1 MILHYWQYRLNIGF
15 SRGCFLDV
23 INIAR
28 RSGFWFSSVFSGS
41 LLESPKPSSYFF
53 RCFAG
58 LWFSRRC
65 VAVFLR
71 NTHFLVKMLPLENH
85 KLWEFSLENPKPS
98 SYFCSC
104 FFRCFAGLWFSR
116 RCLAVFQRKTN
127 FLVKKVP
134 SRKSQTLRI
143 SFRESQ
149 TAQPVLTGH

>member
-1 MILHYWQYRLNIGF
+1 MG
-15 SRGCFLDV
+15 
-23 INIAR
+23 AT
-28 RSGFWFSSVFSGS
+28 
-41 LLESPKPSSYFF
+41 LLTVALLGRPTTWTGDFRWVCWDSHYFF
-53 RCFAG
+53 IP
-58 LWFSRRC
+58 
-65 VAVFLR
+65 AVFLR

-116 RCLAVFQRKTN
+116 RCVAVFQRKTN

-143 SFRESQ
+143 SFRKSNAGAPEQVGWTLDFLEMFLDIFWGRFLIFGFWFSRGR
-149 TAQPVLTGH
+149 TP